1 MGETKGGES
10 ENMGIKCL
18 DNSSPLFASHTTKYI
33 GDSFAKK
40 KKRKKREI
48 RGKKLLLETSIE
60 ESFL

>member
-40 KKRKKREI
+40 KKREI